1 MEYKSVA
8 TVKIVATEKSDI
20 KIKPPLNTIQSRNWI
35 INQSYG
41 AIINKDLQGPT
52 RESNWLIPKTPNFGS
67 LLVGGYPDKLQYLSD
82 ILAAG
87 IDTFVCLNVEYGR
100 MTDTHIYNSYAV
112 NKLAADKFIHEPIK
126 DMDIGYDNNIKSL
139 CQVIVERL
147 YNGENIYLH
156 CSGGHGRT
164 GTVAAIVLH
173 ILYPELNILQ
183 IFDYLQFA
191 HDQRAANY
199 FGEYYFIKW
208 IQSDPLSNYFV
219 KGQVPTPQTSE
230 QRQQVSR
237 IILELILENEEE
249 GLEDDLD
256 SDASFE

>member
-1 MEYKSVA
+1 MLVKSEV
-8 TVKIVATEKSDI
+8 
-20 KIKPPLNTIQSRNWI
+20 IKPPLNTVQSRNWI
-35 INQSYG
+35 VNQTYG
-41 AIINKDLQGPT
+41 AIINTKLQGPT

-67 LLVGGYPDKLQYLSD
+67 LLVGGYPDKMQYLTA

-87 IDTFVCLNVEYGR
+87 IDTFVCLYVEYGKVAD
-100 MTDTHIYNSYAV
+100 MHIYNSYAV
-112 NKLAADKFIHEPIK
+112 NKLAADKFIHEPIM
-126 DMDIGYDNNIKSL
+126 DMDIGADNKIKSL
-139 CQVIVERL
+139 CQLIVGRL

-199 FGEYYFIKW
+199 FGEFYFIKW
-208 IQSDPLSNYFV
+208 IHSDPLSNYFV

-237 IILELILENEEE
+237 IISELVLTDEDTVKD
-249 GLEDDLD
+249 LEDSD
-256 SDASFE
+256 SDSKE